1 MTTDYTKAR
10 SAPVLVIYVK
20 FKDKILLVKRSDK
33 VLTYKGLWSC
43 LAGFVDD
50 EKSMEEKVIFEMKE
64 ELGLSE
70 KDIISITEGETY
82 LFIDEDL
89 NREWIRHLFLVE
101 INNPA
106 LNLSWEHTEYVWIT
120 IDDVKKYKTTPGF
133 EEDLSKA
140 LAIKSEKSKREVNK
154 EKK

>member
-1 MTTDYTKAR
+1 MVTDYSKAR

-20 FKDKILLVKRSDK
+20 FKDKILLVKRSER

-50 EKSMEEKVIFEMKE
+50 DKTLEEKVIFEMKE

-70 KDIISITEGETY
+70 KDIISITEGDTY

-89 NREWIRHLFLVE
+89 NREWIRHLYLVE
-101 INNPA
+101 INTPSIK
-106 LNLSWEHTEYVWIT
+106 LSWEHGEYVWIT
-120 IDDVKKYKTTPGF
+120 LEDISKYKTTPGF
-133 EEDLSKA
+133 EDDLAKA
-140 LAIKSEKSKREVNK
+140 LAIDSK
-154 EKK
+154 EKIKKINK